1 MGEYPRD
8 LVSTGSAPNPTCY
21 LVVRAEVQEPPRRVH
36 EVREVVEQP
45 EPGPRGVDAHLPER
59 PILGGHCVGQAQL
72 QRYRHTCH
80 ESKQMLIK
88 ENVLL
93 SFSVF

>member
-8 LVSTGSAPNPTCY
+8 LVSMGSAPNSICY

-59 PILGGHCVGQAQL
+59 PILGGHCVRQAQL
-72 QRYRHTCH
+72 QRYRHTCP
-80 ESKQMLIK
+80 ESKQLLIK